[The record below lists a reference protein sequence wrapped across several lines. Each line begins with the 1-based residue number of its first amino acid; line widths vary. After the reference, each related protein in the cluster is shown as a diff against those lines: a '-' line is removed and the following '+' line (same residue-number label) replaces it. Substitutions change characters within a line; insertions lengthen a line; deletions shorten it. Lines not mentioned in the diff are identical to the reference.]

1 MINLP
6 FIMGLIGAIV
16 GLIIGILV
24 FGEIASAIE
33 CPGEGAAADGTD
45 VITTPGYAECMRAE
59 STAWTVLGI
68 LPVTFFFSLFAV
80 FGGMGGRG

>member
-6 FIMGLIGAIV
+6 FIMGLIGAII

-24 FGEIASAIE
+24 FGEIAGAID
-33 CPGEGAAADGTD
+33 CPGEGAANDGSD
-45 VITTPGYAECMRAE
+45 VKTTPGYAERMRAE

-80 FGGMGGRG
+80 FGGMGGRY